1 MEEPYV
7 EEASKMMNGRSR
19 GQQDTALG
27 CIPILKRREA
37 AYVWEKLAGTL
48 CLIAGSPKFIQ
59 QITVV
64 LCRTFETTENP
75 IMNSIEY
82 WT

>member
-1 MEEPYV
+1 MRFDGRAIRGGGFKDDEWKEQRTARHSSGLHTDTEE
-7 EEASKMMNGRSR
+7 ERSSLR
-19 GQQDTALG
+19 LG
-27 CIPILKRREA
+27 ET
-37 AYVWEKLAGTL
+37 YGNFNL

-75 IMNSIEY
+75 ILN
-82 WT
+82 